1 MEGQRKEARKKGR
14 KERGC
19 WVAARRFKY
28 IQGAAVAKGL
38 SRKDTIRGETPAHR
52 IST

>member
-1 MEGQRKEARKKGR
+1 MNGRTEEGSKEGR

-19 WVAARRFKY
+19 WVATRRFKY

-38 SRKDTIRGETPAHR
+38 SRKDTIREETPANR
-52 IST
+52 IHT